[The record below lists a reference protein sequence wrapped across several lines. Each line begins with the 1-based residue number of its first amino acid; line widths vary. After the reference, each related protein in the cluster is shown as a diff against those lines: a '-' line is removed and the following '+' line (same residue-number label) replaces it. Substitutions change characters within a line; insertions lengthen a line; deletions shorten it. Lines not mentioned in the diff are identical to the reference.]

1 MMNLL
6 LCRDEVMRPFCSGRA
21 HLFLYTEKRPA
32 TLVSFWKLLLI
43 FTGRL
48 LHRPVF
54 TVFFSVTHWMYF
66 VAVHL
71 LIFLIRFYECLYFLT
86 FVYKSGQFTARL
98 FHKIWENTF
107 FFYFFSQ
114 LIIQQMQ
121 WPQCWPHRWNWTCT
135 PAWWMS
141 SQRCKHQAVQ
151 RNSKL
156 FPGISF
162 RKKKRKKKRKYVKVC
177 CHLEVPDD
185 GAQQFKCGCRTFS
198 PENIN
203 Y

>member
-6 LCRDEVMRPFCSGRA
+6 LCRDEVMRPFCSGQA

-107 FFYFFSQ
+107 FFYFFFPIDHSADAVTSVLTSSVKLDLHTSLMNEFPEVQ
-114 LIIQQMQ
+114 
-121 WPQCWPHRWNWTCT
+121 TSSCT
-135 PAWWMS
+135 
-141 SQRCKHQAVQ
+141 
-151 RNSKL
+151 
-156 FPGISF
+156 
-162 RKKKRKKKRKYVKVC
+162 
-177 CHLEVPDD
+177 
-185 GAQQFKCGCRTFS
+185 T
-198 PENIN
+198 
-203 Y
+203 